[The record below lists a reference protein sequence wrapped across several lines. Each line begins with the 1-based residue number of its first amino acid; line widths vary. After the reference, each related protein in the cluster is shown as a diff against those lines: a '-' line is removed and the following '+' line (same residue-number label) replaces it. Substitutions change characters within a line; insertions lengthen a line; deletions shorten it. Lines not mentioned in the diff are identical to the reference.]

1 VAIATSL
8 FHGTYEIDAA
18 HSSFEAG
25 VRHMGVGSFRTRFDE
40 VEARLIS
47 DGDGL
52 RLEGAARVD
61 SIAIKAPPEF
71 RDHVVNGSDFFDARR
86 HPQISFRTVRI
97 EIAEDGS
104 LEVDGELTIKGIT
117 RPVHASGSYRPP
129 VEDPYGDVR
138 TAIDLTATVDRRD
151 FGMDWQAAL
160 PKGGDVLGWEVTVDI
175 RAEFVQAPS
184 GA

>member
-1 VAIATSL
+1 
-8 FHGTYEIDAA
+8 
-18 HSSFEAG
+18 
-25 VRHMGVGSFRTRFDE
+25 
-40 VEARLIS
+40 
-47 DGDGL
+47 
-52 RLEGAARVD
+52 
-61 SIAIKAPPEF
+61 
-71 RDHVVNGSDFFDARR
+71 
-86 HPQISFRTVRI
+86 
-97 EIAEDGS
+97 
-104 LEVDGELTIKGIT
+104 
-117 RPVHASGSYRPP
+117 VHASGSYRPP